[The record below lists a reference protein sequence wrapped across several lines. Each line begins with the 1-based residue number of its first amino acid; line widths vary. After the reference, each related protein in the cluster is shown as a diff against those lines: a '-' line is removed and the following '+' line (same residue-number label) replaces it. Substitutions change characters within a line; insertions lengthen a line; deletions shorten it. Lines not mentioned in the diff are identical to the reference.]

1 MGKDNL
7 QICLLI
13 FLSPVLLLSFSRAD
27 STYLYHTCGIDGNYT
42 AFSPF
47 QNNLNRLLLRRLHIE
62 GGISGF
68 YNTSV
73 GDPPDEAFGLFLC
86 RGDVGPADCQSCIDE
101 ASSRIL
107 ETCPGR
113 KNAIIWYD
121 ECLIRYTNRNFF
133 SIMEYKPGLLMWNSQ
148 NSTDQKK
155 LRETLLK
162 TLPKLI
168 EEVVSDP
175 SKMMYGTTNISLSSS
190 EVLFELVQCFPNLSK
205 SDCSRCLSLRLIKCP
220 SSVLG
225 QGRSCRAATYD
236 MRCTHFI
243 ARLEVKSQFLHLI
256 MTNPPTTG
264 PIQPILEPPHQIQV
278 ALQIVSVW

>member
-1 MGKDNL
+1 MGKDSL
-7 QICLLI
+7 QICLII
-13 FLSPVLLLSFSRAD
+13 FLSPVLLLSSSSAD
-27 STYLYHTCGIDGNYT
+27 STYLYHTCRIDGNYT

-47 QNNLNRLLLRRLHIE
+47 QNNLNRLLLRRLYIE

-121 ECLIRYTNRNFF
+121 ECLIRYSDRNFF
-133 SIMEYKPGLLMWNSQ
+133 SIMEDKPGFVMYNIQ

-155 LRETLLK
+155 LRETLMN

-190 EVLFELVQCFPNLSK
+190 EVLFELVQCFPTLSK
-205 SDCSRCLSLRLIKCP
+205 SDCSRCLSSALNQMPIFKVGARMFSP
-220 SSVLG
+220 S
-225 QGRSCRAATYD
+225 CN
-236 MRCTHFI
+236 I
-243 ARLEVKSQFLHLI
+243 
-256 MTNPPTTG
+256 
-264 PIQPILEPPHQIQV
+264 
-278 ALQIVSVW
+278 